1 MLYSLSAALTTH
13 PSYLHFRRGENTDNP
28 PSLTR
33 EGLDASASSALFADR
48 NVHQTHKLHPI
59 LSLENIILLDI
70 SVIRV

>member
-1 MLYSLSAALTTH
+1 MAMPSSEESSAFFVTSPEPGKAWTRRSPAALFT
-13 PSYLHFRRGENTDNP
+13 
-28 PSLTR
+28 
-33 EGLDASASSALFADR
+33 DR